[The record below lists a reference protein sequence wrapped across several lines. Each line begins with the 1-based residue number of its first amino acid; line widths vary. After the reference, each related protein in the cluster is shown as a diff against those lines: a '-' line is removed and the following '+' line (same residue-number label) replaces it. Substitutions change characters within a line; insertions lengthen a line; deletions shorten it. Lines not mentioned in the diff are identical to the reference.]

1 MRDFEEAGVAAGE
14 VFEDALF
21 VHGWDDVEA
30 AVFEGGVDEGD
41 PAGDDEMAVAVGEG
55 IAGVLVPGDFAA
67 VPAGQFGADA
77 VDGGADDVG
86 ADEAL
91 DAGEESRV
99 ANRLQH
105 GGTVVASAAFAH
117 DLAGD
122 FFAGGRVFGMNTGQ
136 ALSKGQILMYLRQL
150 AFCLQ
155 GAGCLID
162 DLGQRGLQ
170 RFQVLRRE
178 KALFEQK
185 ALAMELS

>member
-55 IAGVLVPGDFAA
+55 TAGVLVPGDFAA

-136 ALSKGQILMYLRQL
+136 L

-178 KALFEQK
+178 KALLEQK